1 MSDEP
6 KVCDICGLPV
16 RKGEHV
22 TDGPP
27 PCHTLHG
34 LCIRRLKEEVD
45 RLRSVVAV
53 AREWVRRNAAAEA
66 AEEEGLIDGDNTM
79 DVGGERR
86 DASDWVYEAWDALR
100 GALDD
105 TTRDAWADRQAAI
118 CRAAER
124 LAKADAAFA
133 GDAPYEATEEEYD
146 RALGALVAAVKEG
159 R

>member
-27 PCHTLHG
+27 PCHTLPG
-34 LCIRRLKEEVD
+34 LCIRRLKEEAD
-45 RLRSVVAV
+45 RLRSAVAA
-53 AREWVRRNAAAEA
+53 AREWVRRNAVAEA
-66 AEEEGLIDGDNTM
+66 AEEEGRLDGDNTM
-79 DVGGERR
+79 DVGDGKRR

-118 CRAAER
+118 CCAARR
-124 LAKADAAFA
+124 LAKADAAFT
-133 GDAPYEATEEEYD
+133 GHVTPEIEEEFD
-146 RALGALVAAVKEG
+146 RALGALIAAVKGG